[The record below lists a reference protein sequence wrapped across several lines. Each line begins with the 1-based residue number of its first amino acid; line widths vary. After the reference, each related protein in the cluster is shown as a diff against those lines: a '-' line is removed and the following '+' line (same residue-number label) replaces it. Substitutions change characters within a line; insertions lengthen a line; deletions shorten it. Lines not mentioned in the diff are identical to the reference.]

1 MRGEV
6 GKATHKNNSKPS
18 LKLNN
23 CKYYFVA
30 FTGSEPRSFSLG
42 SNIPS
47 ISF

>member
-6 GKATHKNNSKPS
+6 GKVIHKNNSKPS

-30 FTGSEPRSFSLG
+30 FTGSERRSFNLG
-42 SNIPS
+42 SNSPS
-47 ISF
+47 IYF